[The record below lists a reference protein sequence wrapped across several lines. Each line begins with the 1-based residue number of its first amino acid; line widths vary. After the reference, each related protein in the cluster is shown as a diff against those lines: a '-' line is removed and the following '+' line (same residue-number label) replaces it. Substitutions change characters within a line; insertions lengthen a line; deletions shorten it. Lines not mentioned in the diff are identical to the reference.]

1 MTPGGGWLRLGLEP
15 GLEDGL
21 RLSSGLKNM
30 AFPNIFL
37 TLALEDVPGRQRGL
51 LVVVVVVVVAA
62 AAVVVSAAAGAMAG
76 RGTGGGGGGGRRIG
90 PSRLPW

>member
-21 RLSSGLKNM
+21 RVGSGLKNM

-51 LVVVVVVVVAA
+51 FVVVVGVV
-62 AAVVVSAAAGAMAG
+62 AAVVVSAAAGAIAG
-76 RGTGGGGGGGRRIG
+76 RGTGGGRGGGRRIG

>member
-1 MTPGGGWLRLGLEP
+1 MTSGGGWLRLGLEP

-21 RLSSGLKNM
+21 KVSSGLKNM

-51 LVVVVVVVVAA
+51 LVVVVAAAAA